1 MKIALANGTLTN
13 QKRLSIKLFSHKGF
27 LVRAICFLSNIIL
40 CIISL
45 SGEPV
50 VITVGLWVLSIDS
63 INVVDMVG
71 WISLYK
77 FSCKS
82 NISVSKL
89 FCNLCYP
96 LQDIRY
102 DLQIYRVLNHLHW
115 EKIVAEVTSSL
126 VGKRQLQMQRVGGRV
141 ENSWK
146 VTNLVFFFLKCPKS
160 KQQGHP
166 EILHV
171 KTQHNVS

>member
-1 MKIALANGTLTN
+1 MVRIFCTNHSAKWSKTKQSLLTFNFQLKIALANGTVNFKLTN
-13 QKRLSIKLFSHKGF
+13 QKRLSIKLFSHKRF

-77 FSCKS
+77 FYCKS

-96 LQDIRY
+96 L
-102 DLQIYRVLNHLHW
+102 
-115 EKIVAEVTSSL
+115 
-126 VGKRQLQMQRVGGRV
+126 
-141 ENSWK
+141 
-146 VTNLVFFFLKCPKS
+146 
-160 KQQGHP
+160 
-166 EILHV
+166 
-171 KTQHNVS
+171 